1 MSKRQGKATQGNGKR
16 LASKARVA
24 TSKARVANGA
34 VSAGTG
40 AGGAV
45 SGGTGG
51 GQAADS
57 CAAPGA
63 TPKSAAKP
71 RRRRK
76 EARPGEIVQA
86 AVAEFSEAGFA
97 AAKIERIAARA
108 GVAKGTVFVYFPSKD
123 DLFAAVVREN
133 IGPVFGG
140 LDHVL
145 SAWTGSMSDLL
156 ANFISHLYNDL
167 IDRPERRVVMKIL
180 VSEGSRFPRLAEF
193 YHREVMTG
201 ARKMIRKIIRRGVR
215 SGEFR
220 NGPAAAHPEVLV
232 GPAIMAAVWKMT
244 FEPFEP
250 LRLTAYRRAHIDLVL
265 NGLRARPADVRSVH
279 E

>member
-1 MSKRQGKATQGNGKR
+1 MRKGQGNGKR
-16 LASKARVA
+16 VGTRTRVA
-24 TSKARVANGA
+24 KDTACEGLV
-34 VSAGTG
+34 
-40 AGGAV
+40 AGGD
-45 SGGTGG
+45 SR
-51 GQAADS
+51 QAAGENPADR
-57 CAAPGA
+57 
-63 TPKSAAKP
+63 P

-86 AVAEFSEAGFA
+86 AVAEFSENGFA

-108 GVAKGTVFVYFPSKD
+108 GVAKGTVFVYYPSKD

-140 LDHVL
+140 LDQIL
-145 SAWTGSMSDLL
+145 TTWNGSMSDLL
-156 ANFISHLYNDL
+156 INFISHLYSDL

-180 VSEGSRFPRLAEF
+180 VSEGSRFPQLAEF

-201 ARKMIRKIIRRGVR
+201 ARKMIRKIIRRGVKT
-215 SGEFR
+215 GEFR
-220 NGPAAAHPEVLV
+220 DGPAAAHPEVLV

-250 LRLTAYRRAHIDLVL
+250 LRLTAYRRAHIDLIL
-265 NGLRARPADVRSVH
+265 HGLCVQPADVDHVH